1 MTLDKF
7 KNLKSKDW
15 VVMLPLILLFITIA
29 LAISGGLFFLV
40 WNYLVLWLIPHL
52 PYLTFPQSVVASIV
66 LSFFGSFFKNIKS
79 K

>member
-1 MTLDKF
+1 MDLDRF
-7 KNLKSKDW
+7 KNLGFKVW
-15 VVMLPLILLFITIA
+15 LVTLPLILILITIA
-29 LAISGGLFFLV
+29 LAISGGAFFLV

-52 PYLTFPQSVVASIV
+52 PYLTFLQSVVASVV

>member
-7 KNLKSKDW
+7 KNLGFIGW
-15 VVMLPLILLFITIA
+15 ILMLPLILILITIA
-29 LAISGGLFFLV
+29 LAISGGMFFLV

-52 PYLTFPQSVVASIV
+52 PYLTFLQSIVASVV
-66 LSFFGSFFKNIKS
+66 LGYFGSFFKNIKI